1 MLKQRNDMSVD
12 ARFVIC
18 LISLDAYLFLTNH
31 VERPTLSLTLTE
43 NLTLIYLNE
52 CTLFRHVS
60 LLELLSSSCPIV
72 EMRLFKI

>member
-18 LISLDAYLFLTNH
+18 LDAYLFLTNH
-31 VERPTLSLTLTE
+31 VERPTFSLTLTE

-60 LLELLSSSCPIV
+60 L
-72 EMRLFKI
+72 